1 MLDVFPLSKILSYFK
16 VFYKVLLYAE
26 FMITHSENILKHPF
40 YKIVKVTESFRL
52 FLFRA
57 ATAAR

>member
-1 MLDVFPLSKILSYFK
+1 MLSVFPFSKILSYFK
-16 VFYKVLLYAE
+16 VFYKVLLYNTLDYS
-26 FMITHSENILKHPF
+26 FWKHVPS
-40 YKIVKVTESFRL
+40 YKNVKVTESFKL